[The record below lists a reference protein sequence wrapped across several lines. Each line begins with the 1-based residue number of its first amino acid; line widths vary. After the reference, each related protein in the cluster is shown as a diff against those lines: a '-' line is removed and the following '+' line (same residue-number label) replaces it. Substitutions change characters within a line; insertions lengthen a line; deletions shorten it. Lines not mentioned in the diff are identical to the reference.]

1 MAPKPAS
8 QTCCTAGVGLSVGG
22 DAAVLVR
29 GVSVDLAMLIFLF
42 KWSLYLRTLP
52 VIGRNASK
60 IADMWRNVP

>member
-1 MAPKPAS
+1 
-8 QTCCTAGVGLSVGG
+8 LSVEG
-22 DAAVLVR
+22 DAAVLLR